1 MPVSGKAIIAASVL
15 CLVAA
20 GAATVSGP
28 VGRAAAQSGRERE
41 ARPAEASLNV
51 IVQSDQ
57 GVTSEPLQL
66 TPNQCAL
73 YEAGIQQEILSLR
86 PDLSAAR
93 IVLLVDNSQ
102 NVGLETSEMEATTRA
117 LIRELFTGDQLMII
131 GYGAEPEILND
142 FTADATKLVASA
154 KMYRKA
160 GRPRLFNA
168 LAAVLEDALRPA
180 ATTTKRVIVLVSD
193 GYDDGSETS
202 YDKILAALQ
211 NENVVIYG
219 VQAADRTYG
228 APRNKKLGPKPP
240 EALRGFVEGTGG
252 RMFKPDAPDAMKLI
266 TDEIRNRWFELT
278 YAPKGANTTLDRRL
292 LLSPN
297 EENLVL
303 RTKKMQPAK

>member
-131 GYGAEPEILND
+131 GYGAEN
-142 FTADATKLVASA
+142 VSQ
-154 KMYRKA
+154 
-160 GRPRLFNA
+160 GG
-168 LAAVLEDALRPA
+168 AAA
-180 ATTTKRVIVLVSD
+180 AFQR
-193 GYDDGSETS
+193 
-202 YDKILAALQ
+202 A
-211 NENVVIYG
+211 
-219 VQAADRTYG
+219 
-228 APRNKKLGPKPP
+228 
-240 EALRGFVEGTGG
+240 GG
-252 RMFKPDAPDAMKLI
+252 RF
-266 TDEIRNRWFELT
+266 
-278 YAPKGANTTLDRRL
+278 GRRL
-292 LLSPN
+292 ASGGDDD
-297 EENLVL
+297 EARHRVGFRRL
-303 RTKKMQPAK
+303 RRRLGDELRQDFGGVAK